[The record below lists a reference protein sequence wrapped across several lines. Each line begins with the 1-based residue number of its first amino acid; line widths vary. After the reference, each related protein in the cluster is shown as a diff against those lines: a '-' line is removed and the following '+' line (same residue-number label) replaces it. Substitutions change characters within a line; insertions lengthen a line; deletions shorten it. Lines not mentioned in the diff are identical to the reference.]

1 MKTFRE
7 YVKEC
12 NQLLEENPECGD
24 FPAIYAKD
32 SEGNGYCDIYYQP
45 SLAQAEK
52 SRYYYD
58 IVSQGEGSEFNVV
71 IIN

>member
-7 YVKEC
+7 YIEEC
-12 NQLLEENPECGD
+12 NKLLSENPKCGD

-32 SEGNGYCDIYYQP
+32 SEGNGYDQVSFSP
-45 SLAQAEK
+45 SLAEAK
-52 SRYYYD
+52 KNRYSYD
-58 IVSQGEGSEFNVV
+58 IVSQDEDKANAV